1 MNKKATG
8 FVAGAAGAALL
19 MSGATYALW
28 SDSADVDGG
37 AITSGNLEVDFLK
50 HSWKDVSKD
59 RSDYP
64 HSIDLKDFKIVP
76 GDTVL
81 GTFPVDVG
89 LEGENLVAE
98 LSFVGGGSPVG
109 ELAEGLEVTYTV
121 LDAEDEEVASGTG
134 GSVTVPLASED
145 NGQPGDLVQVPG
157 ETDGEPE
164 FTVEVSVYFDTDTP
178 ERELVQSTAALAG
191 GGIELNQVRED
202 VHGYE

>member
-1 MNKKATG
+1 MNKKMTG

-19 MSGATYALW
+19 MSGGTYALW

-37 AITSGNLEVDFLK
+37 AITSGNLKVDFLK
-50 HSWKDVSKD
+50 HSWKDVSGDRKD
-59 RSDYP
+59 SP
-64 HSIDLKDFKIVP
+64 HDIDLEDFKIVP

-81 GTFPVDVG
+81 GKFPVDVG

-98 LSFVGGGSPVG
+98 LSFVGGGSPDG

-121 LDAEDEEVASGTG
+121 LDAEGDEVASGSG

-145 NGQPGDLVQVPG
+145 NGNPGDLVQVPAD
-157 ETDGEPE
+157 TDGDAE
-164 FTVEVSVYFDTDTP
+164 FTVEVSVTFDEDTS
-178 ERELVQSTAALAG
+178 ERELVQSTAAVAG
-191 GGIELNQVRED
+191 GSIELAQVRED

>member
-8 FVAGAAGAALL
+8 FVAGAAGVALL

-37 AITSGNLEVDFLK
+37 AITSGNLEVNFLE
-50 HSWKDVSKD
+50 HSWEDVSGDRKD
-59 RSDYP
+59 SP
-64 HSIDLKDFKIVP
+64 HKIDLDDFKIVP